1 MVIQTVDLSPAREI
15 PSATVDDTST
25 KEELPIVEIDD
36 KSALKTITAVLEN
49 ENSEISQDNNIN
61 VTTNDNVDEELPPRS
76 QSKNDNYITVKIKD
90 FSGVLEKT
98 EAQMFVFTSETT
110 FADIFVDVSCRFDIE
125 LGEFDIIFQDKSFS
139 YNLGGLPDDQ
149 TLTSLG
155 IVPDCDRTYWM
166 SLDIFPQ
173 KKRKSR
179 DAIKTGLEPVSEN
192 ENASSHDTSST
203 FGGKRDFVGLK
214 NRNMTCY
221 LNSFLQGLWFT
232 PEFRNAL
239 YNYVYEPG
247 RSNRKSL
254 CHPLQKLFLQQQ
266 FSIRDSI
273 ETDELI
279 KTFGW
284 EDRETW
290 NQHDIEE
297 LCSIFMENLTAE
309 FKGTSLDGIIQAL
322 YFGSLDDYV
331 KCLECERVSQRTDD
345 FLVVPLPIRNFGS
358 LLPNPTLE
366 AALNSFVAYEILD
379 GNNMYNCSQCE
390 KPCPAHKGL
399 KFNRL
404 PYILTIQ
411 LKRFEYDF
419 IKDRR
424 LKLND
429 RVAFPYVLDMNSYI
443 ETPSPDRRESLKI
456 DMLKPGSMN
465 VEAGRSSHSRPSIS
479 LVDPED
485 NEEPIQSEE
494 GAAGGEKPIL
504 EQMTELRN
512 TKGPEIYQLYGVMV
526 HRGGINSGHYYAYIM
541 DFERGKW
548 FRCDDAAV
556 RKATRAD
563 IEGAYGGD
571 SDEDKE
577 LTSAYMLLYRRF
589 DPDLNLLPYYLNDMP
604 PHLQEMWNATCLLDK
619 ACHEEEELAKNTVRM
634 PCLYRD
640 PETNPTLQ
648 EKMVAIPKTLTM
660 DEATNFVFKEL
671 FPKVEQLPEEG
682 TIRLCRYDKDLEIIE
697 NSFDNCEHMFIVTAI
712 RHRPPV
718 TKNEAL
724 LLERK
729 DPKLEFDIYRHNDYI
744 FRTSMI
750 DCIQQDLLQVDEIH
764 ASPTETVDE
773 LMKKVQTRFS
783 ITEPITLVAN
793 YMSRY
798 CTILG
803 EKHPLSL
810 FKFDRVN
817 NLYFQAGV
825 EEGLSDVMLDF
836 VEQYTRAEIIEIHVQ
851 TPANVGAENSST
863 EEKAATIETD
873 TKVTT
878 PADAKS
884 GAPNQVQPDAVKV
897 SSTSQTGESVKAATA
912 PKKTDTVKAATA
924 SGTPETVKA
933 TNEPKIV
940 YIPISVNGVTPPS
953 SKDISPDSN
962 VTPAVKDSADKPTGI
977 KALAQKNGHYMKFM
991 NRSETAEEGV
1001 YVYTLR
1007 IDGQTPLYALS
1018 KRVSQL
1024 INTNESDFV
1033 IYKIDGNETTE
1044 LRRMTERICTIKPID
1059 RLFVKLEH
1067 RLQDGESRLAVC
1079 LLNVGCIDK
1088 PSEYLTDIVVTLKMN
1103 VDEVK
1108 SAILKKSE
1116 TLQND
1121 TNVDASKMRIRKK
1134 LRSSPSKIMRSKSKL
1149 QDIFTVTS
1157 IQTGEVFLQLLDSP
1171 CELTDQN
1178 YCFIY
1183 RNWHPSTGV
1192 LDATVEV
1199 TVFHDHS
1206 ESLEDVILSKI
1217 RESLGVT
1224 NEVELEAA
1232 KPDGHYPWNVSA
1244 RLIQDLGWFSLSPP
1258 VKKSLYV
1265 YNDELVL
1272 FVRDKNEAPK
1282 EFYEYQSET
1291 SIPTT
1296 VRRTVS
1302 SIAEAPRREPGLK
1315 LNLAQSPPQN

>member
-1 MVIQTVDLSPAREI
+1 
-15 PSATVDDTST
+15 DDVTT

-36 KSALKTITAVLEN
+36 KAALKTITTVLET
-49 ENSEISQDNNIN
+49 ESADTPQDDDISTPQNLDA
-61 VTTNDNVDEELPPRS
+61 ELPPRS
-76 QSKNDNYITVKIKD
+76 PSKPDNYITVKIKD

-98 EAQMFVFTSETT
+98 EAQLFVFSTDTT

-149 TLTSLG
+149 TLTSLN

-179 DAIKTGLEPVSEN
+179 DTIRALGLESVSEN
-192 ENASSHDTSST
+192 ENTSSHATDSCSS

-279 KTFGW
+279 RTFGW

-331 KCLECERVSQRTDD
+331 KCLECNRVSQRTDD

-456 DMLKPGSMN
+456 DMLKPGSMS
-465 VEAGRSSHSRPSIS
+465 VEGGRSSHSRPSVS
-479 LVDPED
+479 LVDPEEND
-485 NEEPIQSEE
+485 EPSQTTEE
-494 GAAGGEKPIL
+494 GAVGGEKPSL
-504 EQMTELRN
+504 EQMIELRN

-556 RKATRAD
+556 RKVTKSD

-571 SDEDKE
+571 SDDDKE

-604 PHLQEMWNATCLLDK
+604 AHLQDMWNSTVILDK

-634 PCLYRD
+634 PVLFRD

-660 DEATNFVFKEL
+660 DEAANFVFKEI
-671 FPKVEQLPEEG
+671 FPKVEQPPEEG
-682 TIRLCRYDKDLEIIE
+682 TIRLCRYDKDLDVIE

-729 DPKLEFDIYRHNDYI
+729 EPKLEFDIFRHDDYI

-750 DCIQQDLLQVDEIH
+750 DCLEEDLLQVDEIH
-764 ASPTETVDE
+764 ASPSETVEE
-773 LMKKVQTRFS
+773 LMKKVQLRFS

-793 YMSRY
+793 FMSRY
-798 CTILG
+798 CSISG
-803 EKHPLSL
+803 EKTPLSL

-817 NLYFQAGV
+817 NLYFQAGT

-836 VEQYTRAEIIEIHVQ
+836 VEHYTKAEIIEIHVQ
-851 TPANVGAENSST
+851 TPPHAVGNTSSG
-863 EEKAATIETD
+863 EKAITSEAEANTEVPKQAQPEA
-873 TKVTT
+873 TKVSNVSEA
-878 PADAKS
+878 ADLVNAATKP
-884 GAPNQVQPDAVKV
+884 GAPKDTAP
-897 SSTSQTGESVKAATA
+897 SATA
-912 PKKTDTVKAATA
+912 TLKTAA
-924 SGTPETVKA
+924 TPETVK
-933 TNEPKIV
+933 TVNETKPSENAVWYGSKITS
-940 YIPISVNGVTPPS
+940 IRSVNGGPPPS
-953 SKDISPDSN
+953 SNDASGSVPQ
-962 VTPAVKDSADKPTGI
+962 VTATNSEPASKATGI

-991 NRSETAEEGV
+991 NKSETPEVGV

-1024 INTNESDFV
+1024 ISTNESDFV

-1059 RLFVKLEH
+1059 RFLVKLEH
-1067 RLQDGESRLAVC
+1067 RLQDGESRIAIS
-1079 LLNVGCIDK
+1079 LLNVGCLDK

-1108 SAILKKSE
+1108 SAILKKCE

-1121 TNVDASKMRIRKK
+1121 TNVDITKMRIRKK
-1134 LRSSPSKIMRSKSKL
+1134 LRSSPSKIMRANAKL

-1157 IQTGEVFLQLLDSP
+1157 IQSGELFLQLLDSP
-1171 CELTDQN
+1171 CELTDKN

-1183 RNWHPSTGV
+1183 RHWHPSTGV

-1217 RESLGVT
+1217 RESLGVA
-1224 NEVELEAA
+1224 NDIELEAA
-1232 KPDGHYPWNVSA
+1232 KPDGHYPWSISPRV
-1244 RLIQDLGWFSLSPP
+1244 IQDLGWFSLSPP

-1282 EFYEYQSET
+1282 EFYEYQAEP

-1296 VRRTVS
+1296 GRRTVS
-1302 SIAEAPRREPGLK
+1302 SVAEAPRREPGLK
-1315 LNLAQSPPQN
+1315 LNLAQSPP